1 MTKPGHNYLPLGPA
15 FQEHVACFLK
25 YVSSTAKLL
34 LHMQPP
40 GCKEMGS
47 YQGVKKMPLGH
58 GQVEVVVVWPAGSVA
73 IPVFQCL
80 PGHSQFSRTGQQ
92 AVYT

>member
-1 MTKPGHNYLPLGPA
+1 MCTKVNISLAVATVKFLSHSLVYSDFMDAEMTKPGHNYLPLGPA

-47 YQGVKKMPLGH
+47 YQGVK
-58 GQVEVVVVWPAGSVA
+58 
-73 IPVFQCL
+73 
-80 PGHSQFSRTGQQ
+80 
-92 AVYT
+92 